1 MQMPY
6 VHIEL
11 LEGRTDEQKQGLM
24 RDVVEAVVKN
34 ANVSK
39 ESVHVILNE
48 ISKQHLTKNGEFIG
62 EKA

>member
-1 MQMPY
+1 MFTSNCWKAEPTS
-6 VHIEL
+6 
-11 LEGRTDEQKQGLM
+11 RNKALM
-24 RDVVEAVVKN
+24 RDVVDAVVKN

>member
-1 MQMPY
+1 MPY

-24 RDVVEAVVKN
+24 RDVVDAVVKN

-48 ISKQHLTKNGEFIG
+48 ISKQHLINSEQ
-62 EKA
+62 